1 MSERLKIV
9 RSPVRSR
16 PQPPFRFSPANRL
29 ELMRSKFQ
37 YLKDKYFDYSMVRW
51 GLVGLTTTAIDFILF
66 TTLYYAINSVFISNL
81 ISATVATSIN
91 YATHHRWTFRS
102 EQNHSRSGFKYLLN
116 IIFWWLVSTSII
128 KILVVLNIDPRIA
141 KLAPL
146 IFIVPV
152 NYFVLNYLVFKKK
165 T

>member
-1 MSERLKIV
+1 
-9 RSPVRSR
+9 
-16 PQPPFRFSPANRL
+16 
-29 ELMRSKFQ
+29 MRTKFQ
-37 YLKDKYFDYSMVRW
+37 HLKDKYFDYAMIMW
-51 GLVGLTTTAIDFILF
+51 GLVGSTTTVIDFLLF

-102 EQNHSRSGFKYLLN
+102 EQDHSRSGFKYLLN
-116 IIFWWLVSTSII
+116 LIFWWLVSTFII
-128 KILVVLNIDPRIA
+128 KTLIVLNIDPRIA

-146 IFIVPV
+146 ILVVPV

-165 T
+165 A